1 MIIEDEKRVVASIA
15 PVLAL
20 AIDKGQLSEDLRE
33 LNQQLTKAQEAE
45 RARIAADLHDG
56 PLQKAMIL
64 TGDRIGDAQL
74 RENVSREMI
83 LELREICS
91 RLRPSILDD
100 LGIVPALEWLAD
112 GVTRRAGLETNLSV
126 HNVEEDDRFDPDIE
140 LALFRVTQEA
150 TNNTVKYANGESIDI
165 ALSKEDGHLELRV
178 EDDGAGFNATNRAG
192 MGSGISGMRER
203 VIQLDGS
210 FEVTSEPSRG
220 TTVLARIPLA
230 EKVTETRS
238 VNGERVD

>member
-1 MIIEDEKRVVASIA
+1 MAFS
-15 PVLAL
+15 
-20 AIDKGQLSEDLRE
+20 
-33 LNQQLTKAQEAE
+33 
-45 RARIAADLHDG
+45 HW
-56 PLQKAMIL
+56 
-64 TGDRIGDAQL
+64 
-74 RENVSREMI
+74 
-83 LELREICS
+83 
-91 RLRPSILDD
+91 RLRVAAVDRRTDGHTRTHTDSNNPRCACVQVRVNKWLDLDD
-100 LGIVPALEWLAD
+100 EIGSEVLPLFTLHGDVPQPPIV
-112 GVTRRAGLETNLSV
+112 V
-126 HNVEEDDRFDPDIE
+126 
-140 LALFRVTQEA
+140 
-150 TNNTVKYANGESIDI
+150 
-165 ALSKEDGHLELRV
+165 ELRV